1 MIRIEQ
7 ELDFALSLQ
16 RRVTKGDV
24 VPAPFQRPYV
34 WTEEDVE
41 NLWQSIEMG
50 LPIGSVL
57 LWRPPHEITG
67 SRLLGPVRLEP
78 SHRSAFVID
87 GQNRLATLAWSAT
100 PHDAVVDEAS
110 SGLQVWRT
118 GRRLVADAVLSKVRF
133 VDADEADAEP
143 WLVPTH
149 VIGESLQMHL
159 RHVWDGAED
168 MLPRVTWLEEIEHRL
183 RTARLV
189 VTTITADERE
199 ARIAY
204 LRMASAGRPMSP
216 EDLDAAIA
224 GASSHA

>member
-16 RRVTKGDV
+16 RRVMAGDV

-57 LWRPPHEITG
+57 LWRPPGEITG
-67 SRLLGPVRLEP
+67 SRLLGPIRLDP
-78 SHRSAFVID
+78 SCRSALVID

-100 PHDAVVDEAS
+100 PYEQPVDDDS
-110 SGLQVWRT
+110 SGLSVWRSC
-118 GRRLVADAVLSKVRF
+118 RRLVADTIASRVRF
-133 VDADEADAEP
+133 IGPDEHDP
-143 WLVPTH
+143 WFVPMH
-149 VIGESLQMHL
+149 FIGGALQMHL
-159 RHVWDGAED
+159 RTIWDGSED
-168 MLPRVTWLEEIEHRL
+168 MLPRVKWLEEVEHRL
-183 RTARLV
+183 RTARMV
-189 VTTITADERE
+189 ITTITADEKE

-224 GASSHA
+224 GAAINA

>member
-1 MIRIEQ
+1 MIRVEQ

-16 RRVTKGDV
+16 RRVMKGDV

-34 WTEEDVE
+34 WTEEDIE
-41 NLWQSIEMG
+41 NLWQSIAMG

-57 LWRPPHEITG
+57 LWRPPGEITG

-78 SHRSAFVID
+78 SHRSALVID

-100 PHDAVVDEAS
+100 PYDRTVDDDS
-110 SGLQVWRT
+110 SGLSVWRS
-118 GRRLVADAVLSKVRF
+118 GRRLVADTIASRVRF
-133 VDADEADAEP
+133 VGPEEDDP
-143 WLVPTH
+143 WLVPMH

-159 RHVWDGAED
+159 RRVWDGGD
-168 MLPRVTWLEEIEHRL
+168 DTLSRVTWLEELEQSL
-183 RTARLV
+183 RSARLV

-216 EDLDAAIA
+216 EDLDAAIT
-224 GASSHA
+224 GASIHA